1 MQARDKQM
9 ARLTREE
16 RLGNLKVQLANGK
29 VLPMGALRGH
39 SRVVIAAGT
48 RKQVREMASEGV
60 GM

>member
-48 RKQVREMASEGV
+48 RAQVSEGGV
-60 GM
+60 